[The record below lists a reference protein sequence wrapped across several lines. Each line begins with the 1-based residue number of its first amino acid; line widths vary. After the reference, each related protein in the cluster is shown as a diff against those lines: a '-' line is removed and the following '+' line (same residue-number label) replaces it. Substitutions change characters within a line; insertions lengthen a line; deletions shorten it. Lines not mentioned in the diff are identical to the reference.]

1 MSEGMTT
8 MKRNDAPIALFTA
21 TMGGGGAERAVVR
34 LATGLAERGY
44 ATDLVLARDDDDASY
59 AGELS
64 ERVRVLRL
72 GVPHAV
78 LATPPLARY
87 LRRER
92 PQALLAA
99 LDYINVIALAA
110 RRLSLTGTR
119 VVACEHN
126 TLSVQSRNSSQRRE
140 RLLPALVRH
149 TYPWADVI
157 VAVSDGVADDLAS
170 TAALARER
178 VTVINNPVI
187 VPGMIEM
194 ARQPCGHPWLR
205 PGHAVP
211 VALAVGRLTPQKG
224 FDILIR
230 AFAGVR
236 RRRGARL
243 LILGEGP
250 ERARLEALVAELG
263 LTRDVQLAGWVDNVY
278 AYLARADAFVLSS
291 RWEGLPTVLIEALF
305 CAVPVVATDCPSG
318 SREIL
323 DGGRFGR
330 LVPVEDVATLAAA
343 LHDAYDG
350 KVARAGAES
359 WQRYDLDVVVD
370 HYLDVLA
377 VA

>member
-1 MSEGMTT
+1 MMT
-8 MKRNDAPIALFTA
+8 MKPNDAPIALFTA

-44 ATDLVLARDDDDASY
+44 ATDLVLARDDDDAGY
-59 AGELS
+59 LAELS
-64 ERVRVLRL
+64 DRVRVIRL
-72 GVPHAV
+72 GAPHAL
-78 LATPPLARY
+78 LASRALVRY

-110 RRLSLTGTR
+110 TRLSRTGTR
-119 VVACEHN
+119 VVVCEHN

-149 TYPWADVI
+149 TYLWADEI

-194 ARQPCGHPWLR
+194 ARRPCEHPWLR

-224 FDILIR
+224 FDTLIR
-230 AFAGVR
+230 AFAEVR
-236 RRRGARL
+236 RCRDARL

-250 ERARLEALVAELG
+250 ERGRLEGVIADAG
-263 LTRDVQLAGWVDNVY
+263 LAQDVQLAGWVENVY
-278 AYLARADAFVLSS
+278 AYLSRADAFVLSS

-305 CAVPVVATDCPSG
+305 CAVPIVATDCPSG
-318 SREIL
+318 SSQIL

-330 LVPVEDVATLAAA
+330 LVPVEDVAALAAA

-350 KVARAGAES
+350 KVHRAGAES
-359 WQRYDLDVVVD
+359 WRRYELDVVVD
-370 HYLDVLA
+370 HYLDVLT

>member
-1 MSEGMTT
+1 
-8 MKRNDAPIALFTA
+8 MKPNDAPIALFTA

-44 ATDLVLARDDDDASY
+44 ATDLVLARDDDDAGY
-59 AGELS
+59 LAELS
-64 ERVRVLRL
+64 DRVRVIRL
-72 GVPHAV
+72 GTPHAL
-78 LATPPLARY
+78 LASGALIRY

-110 RRLSLTGTR
+110 TRLSRTGTR
-119 VVACEHN
+119 VVVCEHN
-126 TLSVQSRNSSQRRE
+126 TLSVHSRNSSQRRE
-140 RLLPALVRH
+140 RLVPALVRH
-149 TYPWADVI
+149 TYPWADEI

-194 ARQPCGHPWLR
+194 ACRPCEHPWLR
-205 PGHAVP
+205 QGHAVP

-230 AFAGVR
+230 AFAEVR
-236 RRRGARL
+236 RCRDARL

-250 ERARLEALVAELG
+250 ERGRLESVIADAG
-263 LTRDVQLAGWVDNVY
+263 LAQDVQLAGWVENVY
-278 AYLARADAFVLSS
+278 AYLSRADAFVLSS

-305 CAVPVVATDCPSG
+305 CAVPIVATDCPSG
-318 SREIL
+318 SSQIL

-330 LVPVEDVATLAAA
+330 LVPVEDVAALAAA

-350 KVARAGAES
+350 KVDRAGPES
-359 WQRYDLDVVVD
+359 WRHYELDVVVD
-370 HYLDVLA
+370 HYLDVLR